1 MKVLIVEDNQMYAK
15 LIKTNLEKKLIF
27 LKCDII
33 SSFEELKNRL
43 DYDLYIV
50 DYVLPDTKEDEH
62 IKFLISNNKKVIVI
76 TQFEEIFSKSEVKQ
90 KVVDYI
96 IKEDVSVLNYL
107 VNLVKRIYKNRDLTV
122 LVAEDSTS
130 VRNYE
135 KFILELLN
143 LRVIEAKDGKEA
155 LNRLKEEKVDFIITD
170 LEMPNIDGLNLIKEV
185 RQNYDM
191 DKLPILVVSGEESM
205 YKTIKVLKLGANDF
219 IKKPFLKEEFTI
231 RVKNILDM
239 YDYLIEYKKE
249 AFIDGLTEVYN
260 RKFLETELE
269 KLFRLYDKKT
279 IAMLDIDFFKKIND
293 TYGHQIGDEV
303 LKHFANTIKKV
314 IRRSDIIIR
323 YGGEE
328 FLIFMPNTN
337 KKEAM
342 IVLLKIKKALTPVNN
357 IDYTFSAGV
366 ADEGENLI
374 EMIKTAD
381 ERLYKAKKTG
391 RNKVVIE

>member
-1 MKVLIVEDNQMYAK
+1 
-15 LIKTNLEKKLIF
+15 
-27 LKCDII
+27 
-33 SSFEELKNRL
+33 LKNRL

-239 YDYLIEYKKE
+239 YDYLIEYKK
-249 AFIDGLTEVYN
+249 
-260 RKFLETELE
+260 K
-269 KLFRLYDKKT
+269 RL
-279 IAMLDIDFFKKIND
+279 
-293 TYGHQIGDEV
+293 
-303 LKHFANTIKKV
+303 
-314 IRRSDIIIR
+314 S
-323 YGGEE
+323 
-328 FLIFMPNTN
+328 
-337 KKEAM
+337 
-342 IVLLKIKKALTPVNN
+342 
-357 IDYTFSAGV
+357 
-366 ADEGENLI
+366 
-374 EMIKTAD
+374 
-381 ERLYKAKKTG
+381 TG
-391 RNKVVIE
+391 